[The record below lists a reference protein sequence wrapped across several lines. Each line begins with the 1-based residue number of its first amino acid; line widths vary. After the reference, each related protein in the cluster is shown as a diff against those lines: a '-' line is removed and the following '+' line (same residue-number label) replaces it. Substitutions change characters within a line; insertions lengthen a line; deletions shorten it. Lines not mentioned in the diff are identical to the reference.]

1 MQELNKVAMGQRIKQ
16 IRLQEGFRQWELARL
31 LGTTQSAV
39 HKYEHG
45 VVPEPRRLVELARIG
60 RTSIEWILTGQHWEN
75 GSQDQ
80 ERLSPDLL
88 QTAQLL
94 RQIKTE
100 ERDSVDEALR
110 IVRAAVGALR
120 NAPGSMPATGPPVQ
134 ALQSLSEETLQLLE
148 SAWRIQRAI
157 LQSVLCDT
165 AGRLSTSPLVSRDT
179 LERPE
184 GHHSE
189 LPPSDKKMD

>member
-80 ERLSPDLL
+80 ERLTPDLL

-110 IVRAAVGALR
+110 IVRAAVSALR
-120 NAPGSMPATGPPVQ
+120 HVPGPVPNADPPLQTFESM
-134 ALQSLSEETLQLLE
+134 SEETLQLLE
-148 SAWRIQRAI
+148 SAWRIQRAV

-165 AGRLSTSPLVSRDT
+165 ASRLSTSPILSRGQTEPSDDHG
-179 LERPE
+179 PDA
-184 GHHSE
+184 
-189 LPPSDKKMD
+189 PPSTKKTG